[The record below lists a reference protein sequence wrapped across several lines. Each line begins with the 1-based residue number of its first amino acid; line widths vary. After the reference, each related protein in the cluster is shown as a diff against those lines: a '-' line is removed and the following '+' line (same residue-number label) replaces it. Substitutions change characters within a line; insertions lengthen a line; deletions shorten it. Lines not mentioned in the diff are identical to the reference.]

1 MKRMFWMMALAII
14 SLSLVFSCSRPQDNL
29 PDPEQFPPD
38 VLVSWHKTALE
49 AVGGPANPHPMNASR
64 VFAMVHLAMHDAVN
78 AISPKYETYRFA
90 GSDSSASPIAAAAAA
105 AHAVLL
111 HELPEKKGFLDSAL
125 ATSLATIPASES
137 RERGLLLGE
146 AAAMAMIEARSN
158 DGSKGEP
165 MMKVPLSDVPGVYQ
179 GVPPFNIVFAP
190 HWQDVRLFGLQ
201 RQDQF
206 RPSPYPP
213 LTSSEY
219 AEDFEEVKKTGE
231 LNSHTRTAEQS
242 AYAKFWYEFSEVG
255 WSRIACTVMMDRKM
269 NLQDGARF
277 MALVTMA
284 MADSYIAGWN
294 AKLFYNFWRPYTAIR
309 MAAND
314 NNPMTEPDPIWEP
327 SEPTPPVQDYPS
339 THSVLGNAAAS
350 VMARILGDE
359 LSFTASSSTSQP
371 AGNTRHFTSFSQ
383 AANEN
388 ADSRVRAGIHFRFS
402 CQAGQ
407 DMGNKI
413 GDWMVTHF
421 LRKKI

>member
-1 MKRMFWMMALAII
+1 MAAALM
-14 SLSLVFSCSRPQDNL
+14 SLCLVLSCSRQQDNL
-29 PDPEQFPPD
+29 PDPELFPAD

-49 AVGGPANPHPMNASR
+49 TIGGPANPHPLNGSR
-64 VFAMVHLAMHDAVN
+64 IFAMVQLAMHDAVN
-78 AISPKYETYRFA
+78 AISPKYETYRFT
-90 GSDSSASPIAAAAAA
+90 GTDSSAHPIAAAAAA

-111 HELPEKKGFLDSAL
+111 HEMPGKKGFLDSAL
-125 ATSLATIPASES
+125 THSLAGIPESES
-137 RERGLLLGE
+137 RERGIVLGE
-146 AAAMAMIEARSN
+146 AAAMAMIALRSD
-158 DGSKGEP
+158 DGSQGEP
-165 MMKVPLSDVPGVYQ
+165 MMDVPASEIPGVYQ
-179 GVPPFNIVFAP
+179 AVPPFNVLFAP

-213 LTSSEY
+213 LTSTEY
-219 AEDFEEVKKTGE
+219 AEDFEEVKKMGE
-231 LNSHTRTAEQS
+231 LNSHTRTPEQS

-277 MALVTMA
+277 MALVSMA
-284 MADSYIAGWN
+284 LADSYIAGWN
-294 AKLFYNFWRPYTAIR
+294 AKFFYNFWRPYTAIR
-309 MAAND
+309 RAASD
-314 NNPMTEPDPIWEP
+314 NNHMTEPDPIWEP

-359 LSFTASSSTSQP
+359 VSFTASSSTSQP

-407 DMGNKI
+407 EMGNKI

>member
-1 MKRMFWMMALAII
+1 MKRMLWTMALAIM

-38 VLVSWHKTALE
+38 VLVGWHKTALE

-78 AISPKYETYRFA
+78 AISPKYETYRFT
-90 GSDSSASPIAAAAAA
+90 GSDSSANPIAAAAAA

-165 MMKVPLSDVPGVYQ
+165 MMEVPVSDVPGVYQ

-201 RQDQF
+201 RQDPF

-314 NNPMTEPDPIWEP
+314 NNPMTEADPIWEP

-359 LSFTASSSTSQP
+359 VSFTASSSTSQP

-407 DMGNKI
+407 EMGNKI